1 MILPKVTL
9 KTDVCT
15 QVRLLEIVK
24 DAILYAHK
32 WAVDH
37 SITNTYVKEVTAG
50 LQAFTRDLN
59 SQGASINVEV
69 YAPEEL
75 NTGSTL
81 SEGKAYWNVWL
92 TKLLSGEESIHR
104 MEVTDQ
110 WVPEVLLPKEAAL

>member
-81 SEGKAYWNVWL
+81 SEGKAYWNVRL